1 MMKKNILIFTTIF
14 AFFLSSGFFYA
25 QNSNINLS
33 EKIKNNP
40 DVIKGKL
47 KNGLTYYIRANR
59 KPEKRAELR
68 LAVNVGSIVEDDD
81 QRGLAHFTEH
91 MAFNG
96 TKNFKKQE
104 IINFL
109 EGIGMRFG
117 PELNAYTSFDET
129 VYMLQLPT
137 EKNDVLDKGFF
148 ILSDWAHNISFEN
161 SEIDKE
167 RGVIIEEWRQG
178 RGASARIQDK
188 QIPVILKDSHYAERL
203 IIGKKEILENFKY
216 DVIKRFYKDWYRPDL
231 MAVVAVGDFDVKE
244 VEKTIKKYF
253 DKIPAA
259 AKPRPRKTY
268 DIPEFKET
276 LYSIESDKELGM
288 SSASV
293 LYKNKSYPTVTLK
306 DFKEDALNY
315 LFAGIINGRLQEAV
329 LKADAPFLRVSI
341 AGGLGY
347 IRPLSPAQVSV
358 VPKDNDIEKGLKAA
372 LTELE
377 RVKKFGFTQTELD
390 RQKKEYLSNLEE
402 GLKEKDKKES
412 AELVSRLIENFTKGE
427 SYPGEETNFELAK
440 LILPSITLQDLNDF
454 INRNFKDENRAVI
467 VSLPEKEG
475 IKKPLKESL
484 AAILENAPKEKIEPY
499 VDKTVTEDLIP
510 FEIKA
515 GKIVSEKT
523 DEKTGI
529 TELKLSNGATVVLKP
544 TDFKNDEI
552 LFLANSPGGSSVYDD
567 KENLTCSIA
576 GAFVSQAGIG
586 KFSLPDLNKYLTGK
600 VAMVSPFISAYF
612 EGMNGKSSV
621 KDIETLFKLNYLY
634 FTSPRKD
641 SAVYKSYMSR
651 IENMLKN
658 RSANPEA
665 VFSDSTSAI
674 LYNYHERSLPI
685 TVERTKNIDYDK
697 ALKIYKERFA
707 DAGDFTFIFVGSFKI
722 SDMTPY
728 IEKYLASLPS
738 LNKKENW
745 IDVGMNYKK
754 GVVKKEIKKGIEQK
768 GKVSMFF
775 SGDFEW
781 SEKEEFLLSS
791 LTDVMTIKLRESIRE
806 DKGGTYGVGIMSNC
820 TKIPKGSY
828 LITIGFGCQP
838 QRAEE
843 LSSATLA
850 QIDSVMNYPL
860 PESYVNK
867 VKEAYLK
874 SMEKELKE
882 NGSWLSWILQ
892 SYKENTPLGNIYDY
906 NEKVALLNPDIIQK
920 TAKKYFNKNNFIKL
934 SLYPEK

>member
-1 MMKKNILIFTTIF
+1 MKKNILIFTTIF

>member
-1 MMKKNILIFTTIF
+1 MKKNILIFTTIF

-402 GLKEKDKKES
+402 GVKEKDKKES